1 MSRSPWCLAAFVLP
15 LAFSLAPL
23 CARAGAIRPAV
34 PATVGLLSIDD
45 DVDKTTALPA
55 KNAGSIDGQVV
66 SVDYKLG
73 HIGVKAGGTQYDV
86 VVSPSTEFRGHNNN
100 FHTIADIQKGAR
112 VHVMM
117 SQRAGT
123 YTAQIIRLY

>member
-1 MSRSPWCLAAFVLP
+1 MSRSPWFLAAFALP
-15 LAFSLAPL
+15 LAFSLVPFGTRASAAVLPL
-23 CARAGAIRPAV
+23 PAAVAVRA
-34 PATVGLLSIDD
+34 DD
-45 DVDKTTALPA
+45 DADKATAVPA

-73 HIGVKAGGTQYDV
+73 HIGVKAGGTQYDI

-100 FHTIADIQKGAR
+100 FHTIADIQKGAH

-117 SQRAGT
+117 SERAGT
-123 YTAQIIRLY
+123 YTAQIIRLF